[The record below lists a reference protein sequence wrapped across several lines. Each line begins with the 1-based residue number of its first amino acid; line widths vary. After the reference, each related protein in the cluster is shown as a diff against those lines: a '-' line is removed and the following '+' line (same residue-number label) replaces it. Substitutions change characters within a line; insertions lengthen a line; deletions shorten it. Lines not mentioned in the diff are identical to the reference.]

1 RGKLNT
7 ADNRDASSTLH
18 NDKKTMIKD
27 SRCPNIL
34 SGMNQGQWIKRPLTS
49 QEQIPPSY
57 QRNDGRCGDVSYD
70 QSPQFRHM
78 SFKAICN
85 PKGETPC
92 CYTHKCINVSETDC
106 RCPTCYDERQ
116 SIHAEYAQ
124 WKPEDDRCMVKN
136 FTSIEACSLLNET
149 TLHFVGDS
157 FIRHVFAA
165 MVVLLT
171 NNPEGALKN
180 TTPRSN
186 HLNTAANI
194 SRNASELCISQ
205 EKKNYTDVGQST
217 NMPDPVSSD
226 FPKSHILKAENLDIS
241 NSSRVRRKADTGN
254 SSLAIT
260 SQTSPRTTVDKKP
273 WPRLLWIGAHA
284 PGLLKS
290 SKFSEQ
296 TAAGV
301 QSFNKNVYKVLND
314 FRVPYL
320 DTFEMTKGIV
330 SFDGTHYGYGI
341 NMLKANMLLTYIQ
354 HELSSDPDWR

>member
-1 RGKLNT
+1 ERGFY
-7 ADNRDASSTLH
+7 R
-18 NDKKTMIKD
+18 
-27 SRCPNIL
+27 
-34 SGMNQGQWIKRPLTS
+34 
-49 QEQIPPSY
+49 IPASY
-57 QRNDGRCGDVSYD
+57 QRADGKCGDVAYER
-70 QSPQFRHM
+70 SPQYPHM
-78 SFKAICN
+78 WFKSICN
-85 PKGETPC
+85 PKGDTPC
-92 CYTHKCINVSETDC
+92 CHTNRCINVSETDC

-136 FTSIEACSLLNET
+136 FTSVEACSLLNGT

-165 MVVLLT
+165 MVILLT
-171 NNPEGALKN
+171 NNPEGAIKASSPQKVRDHCQGMHQITWSECRDYLDMNRSLCGGTVKVKIKN
-180 TTPRSN
+180 N
-186 HLNTAANI
+186 
-194 SRNASELCISQ
+194 
-205 EKKNYTDVGQST
+205 TDVGHT
-217 NMPDPVSSD
+217 KRLPDLVSSD

-254 SSLAIT
+254 SPLPIT
-260 SQTSPRTTVDKKP
+260 SQTSPRTTVDNKP
-273 WPRLLWIGAHA
+273 WPRLLWIGAHS

-314 FRVPYL
+314 FKVPYL
-320 DTFEMTKGIV
+320 DTFEMTKGVV

-341 NMLKANMLLTYIQ
+341 NMLKANMVLTYIQ
-354 HELSSDPDWR
+354 HELSRDPEWR